1 MAIMGFCDI
10 HHFDFIVK
18 HLEAEAMTFVNEV
31 AAIVHEN
38 VSLWKGACN
47 KNLGKLALFVRACQN
62 I

>member
-1 MAIMGFCDI
+1 MGFCDI

-18 HLEAEAMTFVNEV
+18 HLEAEAMTFVNQV

-47 KNLGKLALFVRACQN
+47 KNLGKFALFVRVF
-62 I
+62 

>member
-1 MAIMGFCDI
+1 MGFCDI

-47 KNLGKLALFVRACQN
+47 KNLGKFALFVRACPN